1 MIAESMHVMSVGRST
16 VVFFPI
22 DCVSSGRRDLAV
34 EYVNSMLELIGN
46 TPLLK
51 LNRVAKDVPANVFV
65 KLEHLNPSGS
75 YKDRMAI
82 AMVEAAEKG
91 LTWNKRKLEPGGVV
105 CDASAG
111 NTAPA
116 LAFVCAVKGYKAKLC
131 AYRPV
136 LRGAST
142 RLKITDAFGPDVSEC
157 RPPSDFL
164 SKKELAKIPKDEQ
177 DLAWVIAGKVHMSKL
192 EAENRNVV
200 WVDQIYNKY
209 NYIGQM
215 SMGYE
220 MYDQLDGKIDAWGC
234 ATGSGATLLGVA
246 LALEERGIKPST
258 FGVVPVGSES
268 YVRLKKP
275 EARKGEFEIPG
286 VNRRLVDWMG
296 LKKWQT
302 EKSIIE
308 EMIEKGY
315 PDVFFQVSAE
325 DARNM
330 ANRLCREEGIYC
342 GMSSGANV
350 FIALKLAERMEKGQ
364 NVVTVIVDRR
374 DRYLGEYPEDVF
386 VV

>member
-1 MIAESMHVMSVGRST
+1 MK
-16 VVFFPI
+16 
-22 DCVSSGRRDLAV
+22 
-34 EYVNSMLELIGN
+34 YVDSMLELIGN

-51 LNRVAKDVPANVFV
+51 LNKVAKDVKANVFV
-65 KLEHLNPSGS
+65 KLEFLNPSGS
-75 YKDRMAI
+75 YKDRMALS
-82 AMVEAAEKG
+82 MVEAAEKG
-91 LTWNKRKLEPGGVV
+91 LTWNKKTLEPGGVV

-116 LAFVCAVKGYKAKLC
+116 LAFVCAVKGHKAKLC
-131 AYRPV
+131 MYKPL
-136 LRGAST
+136 LRGEST
-142 RLKITDAFGPDVSEC
+142 RLKITEAYGPDVCAC
-157 RPPSDFL
+157 RPPSDFM
-164 SKKELAKIPKDEQ
+164 SEDIMKQIPKEEQ
-177 DLAWVIAGKVHMSKL
+177 DLAWVIAGKVHMNDL
-192 EAENRNVV
+192 EMENPNVV

-220 MYDQLDGKIDAWGC
+220 IYDQLDGKIDAWVC
-234 ATGSGATLLGVA
+234 AVGSGATLLGVA
-246 LALEERGIKPST
+246 LAFKEKGIRPST
-258 FGVVPVGSES
+258 FGIVPVGSES
-268 YVRLKKP
+268 YMKLKKT
-275 EARKGEFEIPG
+275 EAKKGEFGISKM
-286 VNRRLVDWMG
+286 NQRLIDWMG

-308 EMIEKGY
+308 EMIEMDY
-315 PDVFFQVSAE
+315 PDEFFQVSDE

-350 FIALKLAERMEKGQ
+350 FVALKIAERMKKDE

-374 DRYLGEYPEDVF
+374 DRYLGEYPDDVF